1 MRGHRRGVGSD
12 SQGHFTAPNRL
23 HAEPAGHSR
32 RRLSDVSSLATESR
46 SPPRAAGRRD
56 RRFPVREGANMPL
69 SSDLDRATS
78 PGCGSLW
85 PAARSAR
92 MSGSRAVAAR
102 ASMAVVSL
110 VAGACLVTPAEAS
123 TVQVQDGTLT
133 ITQAPGES
141 TSFVLRA
148 PFHEPSAT
156 GPQPP
161 PGTWLV
167 QRDAT
172 PGRAGTP
179 PTAGPGCVGTPNPHP
194 EISCS
199 SVARVDIAFGGGA
212 DSAFVSAFQDP
223 KVPVRISGGDGD
235 DDLNVAIP
243 PGDVTVDG
251 GPGNDTITTGNARVA
266 GGPGDDAIT
275 LGWNPDDY
283 TGPVIDCG
291 PGNDHFENDST
302 LPASV
307 RTTIDAATSGTQRRS
322 RPAGAGYAAVV
333 PARSHAMS
341 DTNGGRRKRARQ
353 WRAGSR
359 RATGAVRATPSPARR
374 RRCAR
379 PSPTPSR
386 RSTWRPSRPRWSRR
400 RMEGDVAAAKLVF
413 SYAAGKPA
421 PAPDPDTLDA
431 HELAVRRGNTASA
444 GGREGAVRG
453 VPRLAAVRHRGRGRA
468 AGAGASAGGVR
479 AGRAQAGRVEKRD
492 QKHAP
497 EAPGPTPA
505 ARPTGRL
512 GGEAGHPR
520 RRWRSC
526 SRPARPG
533 CPTFTGADRLPH
545 AYADALA
552 PSPDPA
558 RRAGKLGRRSAS
570 ARADHR

>member
-1 MRGHRRGVGSD
+1 
-12 SQGHFTAPNRL
+12 
-23 HAEPAGHSR
+23 
-32 RRLSDVSSLATESR
+32 
-46 SPPRAAGRRD
+46 
-56 RRFPVREGANMPL
+56 
-69 SSDLDRATS
+69 
-78 PGCGSLW
+78 
-85 PAARSAR
+85 

-307 RTTIDAATSGTQRRS
+307 RIADAVTAEQLAGHRR
-322 RPAGAGYAAVV
+322 RDGQEGA
-333 PARSHAMS
+333 
-341 DTNGGRRKRARQ
+341 
-353 WRAGSR
+353 WRA
-359 RATGAVRATPSPARR
+359 TWPP
-374 RRCAR
+374 
-379 PSPTPSR
+379 
-386 RSTWRPSRPRWSRR
+386 RSWSS
-400 RMEGDVAAAKLVF
+400 A
-413 SYAAGKPA
+413 YAAGKPA
-421 PAPDPDTLDA
+421 AAPDPDTLDA
-431 HELAVRRGNTASA
+431 HELAVRRGSAASA
-444 GGREGAVRG
+444 EDVQALFEAC
-453 VPRLAAVRHRGRGRA
+453 PASLLCAIAAVA
-468 AGAGASAGGVR
+468 APQVQEHLQTAVR
-479 AGRAQAGRVEKRD
+479 AGRAPAGRVRRRGTRSMR
-492 QKHAP
+492 AGV
-497 EAPGPTPA
+497 ARTRTPA
-505 ARPTGRL
+505 ARPTGRPRSVKRGHAPTEVAEL
-512 GGEAGHPR
+512 FEACPAWMPDVHRGRPR
-520 RRWRSC
+520 
-526 SRPARPG
+526 
-533 CPTFTGADRLPH
+533 CPTPTPTRS
-545 AYADALA
+545 A
-552 PSPDPA
+552 PCADPA
-558 RRAGKLGRRSAS
+558 RRAGRLGRRPRQPAPITVSKRAKRPAAS
-570 ARADHR
+570 ATGGRTGVAQAAGERARPRGGGSAIMTAPPQDRVSVPLRRSRQCAAREVNFTPIPE